1 MKRIISG
8 VICLILCL
16 SLIAGCSK
24 DKPDQPVETD
34 EYIETDEA
42 VDTADT
48 EPQDTEP
55 QDTEPSVDEDEAAAS
70 LVGVRQA
77 MIGTPG
83 MVAVAY
89 LGETD
94 SAEAADTM
102 ELLSKLFPVFL
113 SNLPFIKMID
123 KEHIIGDGF
132 GETYLVVPCDEN
144 ASVAVNTVDGAGEV
158 TEVLYRSDYG
168 EPILVCDGG
177 AEIQI
182 NIVDNE
188 GNILTYYPALND
200 LGYLS
205 QYSDGSIYDLSPYA
219 EMLDR
224 EYADLQNYSWK
235 LPEAVDL
242 PDTSWDTSRQLAD
255 GSMESY
261 HISFTAN
268 SVYIQWSE
276 GSLTAAW
283 NVVTEN
289 GACKLKLYPDNGE
302 ERSFCVLLSTDH
314 DRIYLSQDH
323 TEGVQRCDEPIS
335 VTMERTY
342 G

>member
-8 VICLILCL
+8 VLCLILCL
-16 SLIAGCSK
+16 SLFAGCGK
-24 DKPDQPVETD
+24 DKPKQPVETN
-34 EYIETDEA
+34 EITDTEEII
-42 VDTADT
+42 DTADT

-55 QDTEPSVDEDEAAAS
+55 SVNEDEAAAS

-113 SNLPFIKMID
+113 SDLPFIKMID
-123 KEHIIGDGF
+123 KDHIIGDGF

-144 ASVAVNTVDGAGEV
+144 ASVAVNKVDGSNEV

-168 EPILVCDGG
+168 EPILVYVDDT
-177 AEIQI
+177 EIQI

-188 GNILTYYPALND
+188 GNILTYYPTLND

-219 EMLDR
+219 EMLSR

-242 PDTSWDTSRQLAD
+242 LDTSWDGSCQLAD
-255 GSMESY
+255 GSTSSY
-261 HISFTAN
+261 HISIAAD
-268 SVYIQWSE
+268 SVYIQHND
-276 GSLTAAW
+276 GSLTADW
-283 NVVTEN
+283 KTVTEN
-289 GACKLKLYPDNGE
+289 GVCKLKLYPDTEE
-302 ERSFCVLLSTDH
+302 ERSFCILLSTEH
-314 DRIYLSQDH
+314 DCIYLSQDL
-323 TEGVQRCDEPIS
+323 TGGAQYGDEPIS
-335 VTMERTY
+335 MTMERTY

>member
-8 VICLILCL
+8 VLCLILCL
-16 SLIAGCSK
+16 SLFAGCGK
-24 DKPDQPVETD
+24 DKPKQPVETN
-34 EYIETDEA
+34 EITDTEEII
-42 VDTADT
+42 DTADT

-55 QDTEPSVDEDEAAAS
+55 SVNEDEAAAS

-102 ELLSKLFPVFL
+102 ELLSRLFPGFL
-113 SNLPFIKMID
+113 SDLPFIKLI
-123 KEHIIGDGF
+123 EGERIVGDGF
-132 GETYLVVPCDEN
+132 GEIYLVVPCDEN
-144 ASVAVNTVDGAGEV
+144 ASVAVNRVDGAGEV
-158 TEVLYRSDYG
+158 TEVLYRSDNG

-177 AEIQI
+177 TELQI

-188 GNILTYYPALND
+188 GKILTYYPAPND

-219 EMLDR
+219 EMLSR
-224 EYADLQNYSWK
+224 EYSELQSYSWK

-242 PDTSWDTSRQLAD
+242 LDTSWDTSRQLAD
-255 GSMESY
+255 GSTVSY
-261 HISFTAN
+261 HMSFA
-268 SVYIQWSE
+268 SDGVYIQWSE
-276 GSLTAAW
+276 GTLTASW

-289 GACKLKLYPDNGE
+289 GVCKLKLYPDTDE
-302 ERSFCVLLSTDH
+302 ERSFCMLLSTEH
-314 DRIYLSQDH
+314 DRIYLSQDL
-323 TEGVQRCDEPIS
+323 TSGVQHSDEPIS